1 MIFSWLRQLA
11 ALLQQLG
18 ADWQPWPLALV
29 GLTASLLVLICR
41 RLWSLGGSWR
51 VAAAALGTTL
61 AVDALFLG
69 AALLAPHLSGL
80 I

>member
-1 MIFSWLRQLA
+1 
-11 ALLQQLG
+11 
-18 ADWQPWPLALV
+18 V
-29 GLTASLLVLICR
+29 VLCR

-51 VAAAALGTTL
+51 VAAAAVGTTL

-69 AALLAPHLSGL
+69 AALLAPRLSGL